1 MKWNLNSVS
10 VFMMNQE
17 TLKSFNFIV
26 SVLAPY
32 PWFPRG
38 EFEFLVKFYEY
49 FRWKVWEALGN
60 QLYPGLNSEVCKR
73 RSSYLEL
80 GSSLALKAFRGLFA
94 FASMIL
100 EMEKYYRGTA
110 SSFALKFQAKELGG
124 GRGHFIV

>member
-1 MKWNLNSVS
+1 
-10 VFMMNQE
+10 MMNQE

-60 QLYPGLNSEVCKR
+60 QLHPGLNSEVCRR

-80 GSSLALKAFRGLFA
+80 GSSL
-94 FASMIL
+94 ASMIL
-100 EMEKYYRGTA
+100 EMEKYYRGTV

-124 GRGHFIV
+124 VRGHFIV